1 MSIESALKKAL
12 EKSIPGSKVVKVSK
26 ISPMDSEELD
36 EEEGHEE
43 SEEDS
48 SDEYLDEAWEALKKD
63 DKEAFKAAMLEFKA
77 C

>member
-36 EEEGHEE
+36 EPDE
-43 SEEDS
+43 SEEESDS
-48 SDEYLDEAWEALKKD
+48 SDEYLDEAWEALQKD